1 MQAVNHGCKTKL
13 NKNSGHQ
20 NSDLDTK
27 SQVKIFHVSVRQDR
41 EKLVLSTTSWG
52 DSWKLMLGSL
62 LDLPYVPFNF
72 ADFNVYPFAVI
83 NCNRAYKSFS
93 EFCDS

>member
-20 NSDLDTK
+20 NSGLDTK
-27 SQVKIFHVSVRQDR
+27 SQVKIFHVSVTQDR
-41 EKLVLSTTSWG
+41 EMLVLSTTSWG
-52 DSWKLMLGSL
+52 DNWKLMLGSL
-62 LDLPYVPFNF
+62 LDLPYVSFNF
-72 ADFNVYPFAVI
+72 ANFNVYPFTVI
-83 NCNRAYKSFS
+83 KGNHAYKIFS